1 MKSARKHAN
10 HEATQYCTARKA
22 QSRKD
27 AARIPLPDFFIGA
40 HAEVMGWTV
49 ITNDTGRLRT
59 YLYAVMV
66 GSIVLVV
73 LNYLFLP

>member
-59 YLYAVMV
+59 YFPQVKLEQPPRQAA
-66 GSIVLVV
+66 S
-73 LNYLFLP
+73 